1 MSEAGHMESTRD
13 PPASPVEAAASA
25 SVSVNVVS
33 ASEKPFPMNSKRLTG
48 PYLRCIAK
56 AMELPT
62 SGATDETRVM
72 IDGKLAEM
80 GCDPRDVQVI
90 VRTDTHGQAT
100 VCLRD
105 TGGVFVDAGTLEER
119 LEITGD
125 SVDGGEREGL
135 DAPRT

>member
-1 MSEAGHMESTRD
+1 MRCKKD
-13 PPASPVEAAASA
+13 SPVEAAASA
-25 SVSVNVVS
+25 SVSIV
-33 ASEKPFPMNSKRLTG
+33 SEKPFPMNSKRLTG

-56 AMELPT
+56 AMELPM

-80 GCDPRDVQVI
+80 GRNPRDVQVI
-90 VRTDTHGQAT
+90 VRTDTDGQDT

-105 TGGVFVDAGTLEER
+105 AGGMFVDAGTLEEG

-125 SVDGGEREGL
+125 SVDGGERREERDSTL
-135 DAPRT
+135 